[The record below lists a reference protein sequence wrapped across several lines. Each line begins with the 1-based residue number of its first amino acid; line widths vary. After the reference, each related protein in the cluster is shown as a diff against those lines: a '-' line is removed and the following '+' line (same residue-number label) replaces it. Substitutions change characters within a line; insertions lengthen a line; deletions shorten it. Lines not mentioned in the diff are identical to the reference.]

1 MLQKF
6 ILLKINS
13 LSNTQV
19 KKSHVN
25 SKIITLIYRL
35 SKELNCF
42 KWGIEIT
49 LIPGSFLETLFLII
63 HN

>member
-19 KKSHVN
+19 KKSQVN
-25 SKIITLIYRL
+25 SKIIALIYRH

-49 LIPGSFLETLFLII
+49 LIPGSF
-63 HN
+63 